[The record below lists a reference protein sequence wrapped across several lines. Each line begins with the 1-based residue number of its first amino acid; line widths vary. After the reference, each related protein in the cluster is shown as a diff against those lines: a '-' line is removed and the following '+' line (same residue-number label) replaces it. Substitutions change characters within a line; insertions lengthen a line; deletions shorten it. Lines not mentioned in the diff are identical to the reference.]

1 MLKPA
6 ILSLGLVFSS
16 TVFGQNTLVVPHQ
29 SPALNQADIVK
40 KYYVKQPTSID
51 KLFVSLVQHNLE
63 FFSHQLPIYDFN
75 ILEEERLNLRQQRAL
90 ALQQVNKLVIKEAD
104 KRTNSKSKTDAV
116 NSLVM
121 IKRIQALD
129 EKFNREQAKR
139 ILARLS
145 EPTQQFIHGELLPEI
160 EKANHSYKLDWQRL
174 AKEQPQIYKSMQNQ
188 MFEHVDRLKV
198 TGDSKVVYYEEKDTS
213 SSKSQ
218 NSDGLTIRQGGYKIV
233 ETTKGEEQ

>member
-233 ETTKGEEQ
+233 ETKKGEEQ